1 MYCLW
6 YKYTWTYQLSGTCFW
21 SYRGVLYIWL
31 VTAFSVSVVCW
42 DFLWADIRTSVTRS
56 TTTELCSPLSSSRLT
71 TNSVT
76 WYKQEVM
83 SDNRRN
89 FSSKQIN
96 LPSIEVTKIGQ
107 SILFTTECF
116 VFETF
121 MWNTSLVYKNLKNKK
136 KLNCA

>member
-1 MYCLW
+1 MPLVQIYMNISTLRDLFLIL
-6 YKYTWTYQLSGTCFW
+6 QRSSLP
-21 SYRGVLYIWL
+21 WL
-31 VTAFSVSVVCW
+31 VTAFSVSLVCW
-42 DFLWADIRTSVTRS
+42 DFLWADIRMSVTRS

-89 FSSKQIN
+89 FSSKQRN

-121 MWNTSLVYKNLKNKK
+121 MWNTSLVYKILKNKK